1 MKCLTV
7 HAARGTKA
15 IMTMADTIRDKLSA
29 AFAPVVLE
37 VKDES
42 AMHAGHAGARPGGET
57 HFRVRIVS
65 PAFVGA
71 SRVES
76 QRRVYA
82 ALADEMAAR
91 VHALA
96 LVTLTPSEAASRGSP

>member
-1 MKCLTV
+1 
-7 HAARGTKA
+7 
-15 IMTMADTIRDKLSA
+15 MTMADIIRGKLSA
-29 AFAPVVLE
+29 AFAPVALE

-65 PAFVGA
+65 PAFQGA
-71 SRVES
+71 SRVER
-76 QRRVYA
+76 QRQVYA
-82 ALADEMAAR
+82 ALSEELEAR

-96 LVTLTPSEAASRGSP
+96 LVTLTPAEAASRGSP